1 MFFFFFH
8 FLQTYVDGV
17 RVDNVAAM
25 RRYAIRPEKVLRTL
39 GAAVGQMM
47 LVDGLIHADLHMG
60 NAMVDRKGRVALLD
74 FGQTKRISD
83 DLRLKLCAFY
93 QAQSSGHSGYIAHA
107 FAALG
112 IELDMPEQPE
122 PSLLALIPVYANG
135 LLDTQPLPADVD
147 ISPFSS
153 RSPLQQVAIKRFPP
167 ELLMILRTVGAL
179 RALAEAL
186 QVDGVPMSDVFLRFA
201 RKGARVR
208 VDAAAEARRERLT
221 AEALTNAVA
230 SPFTAKPQG
239 SFMSRWWG

>member
-1 MFFFFFH
+1 
-8 FLQTYVDGV
+8 
-17 RVDNVAAM
+17 M
-25 RRYAIRPEKVLRTL
+25 RQFGIRPEKVLRTL
-39 GAAVGQMM
+39 GAAVGQQM

-93 QAQSSGHSGYIAHA
+93 QAQSSGHPGYIAHA

-112 IELDMPEQPE
+112 IELDMPEQPD
-122 PSLLALIPVYANG
+122 PALVAMIPLYANG
-135 LLDTQPLPADVD
+135 LLDTQPLPAGVD

-186 QVDGVPMSDVFLRFA
+186 QVDGVSMSEVFLPFA
-201 RKGARVR
+201 RRGARVR
-208 VDAAAEARRERLT
+208 VDAAAEARRERRT
-221 AEALTNAVA
+221 AEALTNGVA
-230 SPFTAKPQG
+230 SPFTPTPRS
-239 SFMSRWWG
+239 SFLSRLWE